1 MRATTTCPSEPMP
14 TLSVRSVN
22 GRLVCLLSLPRLH
35 AAEGFVRELLVI
47 ASPTPPRL
55 RRLTIYRRLAGPPP
69 RPRLPRA
76 A

>member
-1 MRATTTCPSEPMP
+1 MP
-14 TLSVRSVN
+14 TLRLRSVG

-55 RRLTIYRRLAGPPP
+55 RCLTVYRRLAGPPP

>member
-1 MRATTTCPSEPMP
+1 MP
-14 TLSVRSVN
+14 TLRIRAIG
-22 GRLVCLLSLPRLH
+22 GRWVCLVSLPRLH

-55 RRLTIYRRLAGPPP
+55 RHLTVYRRLAGPPP

-76 A
+76 V

>member
-1 MRATTTCPSEPMP
+1 MP
-14 TLSVRSVN
+14 TLKVRSVR
-22 GRLVCLLSLPRLH
+22 GRLVWLLSLPRPY

-55 RRLTIYRRLAGPPP
+55 RRLTVYRRLAGPP
-69 RPRLPRA
+69 RPRVPRA